1 MPTRTTTYPNRI
13 PFVVDQHTL
22 VRNDGRQV
30 DWELVPMSYASAM
43 GEYTI
48 TVNQADVAAGD
59 TSITVDALPVALPAG
74 TVLDFGSYAAAT
86 VTINDAT
93 TAAGDTTVTIASFT
107 GFIPD
112 GTILDFGVDGA
123 GNVQI
128 VKLNGDLDGT
138 SSPVTSMTVVE
149 LAAAIVDASTA
160 TFAGGDIVAKLTAS
174 AASGAT
180 SITVEPLQFAVANDA
195 EATYRMGLG
204 KRLIPAGTVMAELT
218 SGKVVPRAARP
229 GSETAIGLL
238 ATDAAEG
245 DTSAAMSG
253 HGVLIG
259 GVIYENLLPE
269 ASGSPATIDATHKTE
284 LQATGVGTGFS
295 FQQYSDDRES

>member
-48 TVNQADVAAGD
+48 TVNQADVVAGD

-86 VTINDAT
+86 VTVNGAVTAGAT
-93 TAAGDTTVTIASFT
+93 SITIQSFE
-107 GFIPD
+107 GFIPSGTLLYFGTHTDGNSMVARLTADAD
-112 GTILDFGVDGA
+112 GTASAI
-123 GNVQI
+123 
-128 VKLNGDLDGT
+128 T
-138 SSPVTSMTVVE
+138 SLTVEAVPY
-149 LAAAIVDASTA
+149 AIEDTSTA

-180 SITVEPLQFAVANDA
+180 SITVEPLQFAIGNDA

-245 DTSAAMSG
+245 DPSAAMSG

-269 ASGSPATIDATHKTE
+269 ASGSPATIDATYKTE
-284 LQATGVGTGFS
+284 MQAAGVGTGFS